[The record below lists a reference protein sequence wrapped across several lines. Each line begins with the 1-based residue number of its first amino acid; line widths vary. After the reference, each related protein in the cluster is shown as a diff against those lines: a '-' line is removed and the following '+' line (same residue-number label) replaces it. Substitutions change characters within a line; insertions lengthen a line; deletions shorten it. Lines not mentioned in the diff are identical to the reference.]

1 MSSLFWCRQL
11 VRVGKSIIAMCAC
24 PSQGASSSGLTSERA
39 SSRGFSG
46 DPYDQRSGERCS
58 QNQKLLLGSSQIDEV
73 GRGDDLWYEK
83 DVNFE
88 QGATDWDWDV
98 VNDGTDTGGGGGP
111 SPPQPRPLPPIP
123 PPPSYPRTL
132 PSMPSP
138 QSCAPPVAGFSGGAP
153 RENRAPQ

>member
-1 MSSLFWCRQL
+1 
-11 VRVGKSIIAMCAC
+11 MCDNT
-24 PSQGASSSGLTSERA
+24 SQGASSSGLTSERA

-83 DVNFE
+83 DLTDE

-111 SPPQPRPLPPIP
+111 SPPQPRPLPPFHRRRHTPARFP
-123 PPPSYPRTL
+123 PCHRRS
-132 PSMPSP
+132 
-138 QSCAPPVAGFSGGAP
+138 
-153 RENRAPQ
+153 RAPQQMRGFLVEFLAKTVRPSSCGVFRWTSSRKHSRP